1 MVTQFATGYRHWTK
15 TVLNGQLCPEQ
26 NGFTMSA
33 KDSTVTSSIR
43 RPSRRPD
50 GDRTEKD
57 KALTIERRSIRI
69 GHIVMGGRF

>member
-1 MVTQFATGYRHWTK
+1 MF
-15 TVLNGQLCPEQ
+15 
-26 NGFTMSA
+26 A